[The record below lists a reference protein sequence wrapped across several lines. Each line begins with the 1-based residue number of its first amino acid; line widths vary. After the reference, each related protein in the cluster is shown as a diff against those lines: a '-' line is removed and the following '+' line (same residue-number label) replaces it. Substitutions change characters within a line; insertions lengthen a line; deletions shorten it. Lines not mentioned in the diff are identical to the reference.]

1 MTSPGSHGQEAP
13 DYLTF
18 VEAAAKERIL
28 TMPMTSADRARQI
41 EMCDLETAL
50 EDMVGPAGK
59 PLVDRLSGL
68 HGDVEAAAEDRVL
81 RDVRRLCQEYEAPDL
96 WRRIACL
103 VLDLDQLREVDDRLY
118 SPLGQTS

>member
-1 MTSPGSHGQEAP
+1 MTSPGSHRQAAP

-28 TMPMTSADRARQI
+28 TMLMTSTDRARQI

-68 HGDVEAAAEDRVL
+68 HGDAEAAAEDRVL
-81 RDVRRLCQEYEAPDL
+81 RVVRRLCHEYEAPDL
-96 WRRIACL
+96 WRRIACY
-103 VLDLDQLREVDDRLY
+103 VLDLDHLSANDDSTYVPMRAA
-118 SPLGQTS
+118 